1 MGRPAKER
9 ESRVGKIEEG
19 RRRIQSTAEHVE
31 FRGKKGGPPSKPKY
45 YLMTDRGEVPR
56 GKGEKNPK
64 YGSEKNLKP
73 YVYKHSKHV
82 KVR

>member
-1 MGRPAKER
+1 MAGIR
-9 ESRVGKIEEG
+9 
-19 RRRIQSTAEHVE
+19 STCEHVE
-31 FRGKKGGPPSKPKY
+31 FARKVGSPLSKPKY

-73 YVYKHSKHV
+73 CVYKHSKHV

>member
-1 MGRPAKER
+1 MKWEKEAAG
-9 ESRVGKIEEG
+9 SRVP
-19 RRRIQSTAEHVE
+19 RDTRNR
-31 FRGKKGGPPSKPKY
+31 RGKTGGPPSKPKY
-45 YLMTDRGEVPR
+45 YRMTDRGEVPR

-73 YVYKHSKHV
+73 CVYKHSKHV

>member
-1 MGRPAKER
+1 MKSDKEAA
-9 ESRVGKIEEG
+9 ESRVP
-19 RRRIQSTAEHVE
+19 RDTRNR
-31 FRGKKGGPPSKPKY
+31 RGKTGGPPSKPKY

-56 GKGEKNPK
+56 GKGEKDPK

-73 YVYKHSKHV
+73 CVYKHSKHV

>member
-1 MGRPAKER
+1 MEAYSIRSKYGHEK
-9 ESRVGKIEEG
+9 SVVN
-19 RRRIQSTAEHVE
+19 T
-31 FRGKKGGPPSKPKY
+31 GGPPSKPKY

-73 YVYKHSKHV
+73 CVYKHSKHV

>member
-1 MGRPAKER
+1 MRQSGSIRSISGHE
-9 ESRVGKIEEG
+9 ESGEK
-19 RRRIQSTAEHVE
+19 A
-31 FRGKKGGPPSKPKY
+31 GGPPSKPKY

-73 YVYKHSKHV
+73 CVYKHSKHV

>member
-1 MGRPAKER
+1 MKWEKEAAG
-9 ESRVGKIEEG
+9 SRVP
-19 RRRIQSTAEHVE
+19 RDTRNR
-31 FRGKKGGPPSKPKY
+31 RGKTGGPPSKPKY

-73 YVYKHSKHV
+73 CVYKHSKHV

>member
-1 MGRPAKER
+1 MKWEKEAAG
-9 ESRVGKIEEG
+9 SRVP
-19 RRRIQSTAEHVE
+19 RDTRNR
-31 FRGKKGGPPSKPKY
+31 RGKTGGPPSKPIY

-73 YVYKHSKHV
+73 CVYKHSKHV